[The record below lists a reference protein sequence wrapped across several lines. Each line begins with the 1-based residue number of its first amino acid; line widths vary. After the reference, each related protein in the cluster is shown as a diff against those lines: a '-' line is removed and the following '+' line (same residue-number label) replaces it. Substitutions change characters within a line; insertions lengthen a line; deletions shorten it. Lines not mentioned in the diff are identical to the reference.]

1 MKKKMFKVLL
11 CTLSLFVLQAIG
23 DVLMW
28 QVDIY
33 DNAIIDDVE
42 NTGVYSFLSQRYD
55 NELGAVV
62 VACDGQ
68 GNVIAPLM
76 LVEEPEFSDIPIDAS
91 NPWMSQAI
99 QSWMPDEMI

>member
-1 MKKKMFKVLL
+1 MMKKIFAIIFGFI
-11 CTLSLFVLQAIG
+11 CLFVNA

-33 DNAIIDDVE
+33 DNATVDGVK

-76 LVEEPEFSDIPIDAS
+76 LREEPEFSDIPIDAS

-99 QSWMPDEMI
+99 QSWMPSEIT